1 MHLRPIFLFLALTM
15 ALPALAQQATYY
27 RISSGTGFVINNEG
41 NVVTNAH
48 VVKGCQSISILT
60 AKGEEQAGLVA
71 ADTEMDL
78 AVLKTPYISP
88 SIAPLRWNISDLRV
102 GDDVIVM
109 GYPGEQ
115 GASGH
120 YQFKKTKLVSL
131 KGPAGEEKWIQLA
144 SVAAKGNSGGPV
156 LDTSGNVIAVISGM
170 AMTYRVNPD
179 GGLSE
184 KAVGRSD
191 VAIPL
196 AALEDFLHEHAIH
209 SYASASG
216 LVAYSDGALRDN
228 ARNFIVPVRCIQ
240 DVESR

>member
-1 MHLRPIFLFLALTM
+1 MRSYFLAVIIPLLAT
-15 ALPALAQQATYY
+15 PALAQEATYY

-60 AKGEEQAGLVA
+60 AKGEEEATLVT

-78 AVLKTPYISP
+78 AVLKTQYIGP
-88 SIAPLRWNISDLRV
+88 TIAPLRWNISDLRV

-156 LDTSGNVIAVISGM
+156 LDSSGNVIAVISGM
-170 AMTYRVNPD
+170 AMTYRVEPSGD
-179 GGLSE
+179 LSE
-184 KAVGRSD
+184 KAVSTSD

-196 AALEDFLHEHAIH
+196 AALQDFLHEHAIN

-240 DVESR
+240 DIESR